1 MNEVEHTAMT
11 GFGERAQEP
20 FENVPTEPEEFL
32 RWGTTL
38 DRHHP
43 YKYELS
49 NGKVS
54 RMMIQV
60 SRAHWLVC
68 TNILRELL
76 AKLDESRFQAGPSE
90 FGVRTGVGVRY
101 PDVVVDR
108 ASEDLKGLAC
118 DAPIFIAEVLSP
130 STAGRDFTEKL
141 QEYTAIPSVQTYL
154 ICSQDEPRA
163 WVWERQGDDSWP
175 KLPLE
180 LTGRDG
186 SIPSG
191 GLDIEL
197 TMAAIF
203 RGIPDPPSVA

>member
-1 MNEVEHTAMT
+1 MNETDRKAMI

-20 FENVPTEPEEFL
+20 LEDIPTDPDEFL
-32 RWGTTL
+32 RWGTRL

-68 TNILRELL
+68 KNILLELL
-76 AKLDESRFQAGPSE
+76 KGLDESRFQAGPSE

-101 PDVVVDR
+101 PDVIVDR
-108 ASEDLKGLAC
+108 ASSDLKGLAC
-118 DAPIFIAEVLSP
+118 EAPILVVEVLSP

-141 QEYTAIPSVQTYL
+141 QEYTAIPSIQTYL

-163 WVWERQGDDSWP
+163 WVWARHADGSWP

-180 LTGRDG
+180 LVGRDG
-186 SIPSG
+186 AFPLG
-191 GLDIEL
+191 GLGIEL

-203 RGIPDPPSVA
+203 RGIPDPPTVA

>member
-1 MNEVEHTAMT
+1 MSELGHKAVA

-20 FENVPTEPEEFL
+20 FEDIPTDPEAFL

-60 SRAHWLVC
+60 SRAHARVAK
-68 TNILRELL
+68 NILVELDQL
-76 AKLDESRFQAGPSE
+76 LDDKRFEAGAAE
-90 FGVRTGVGVRY
+90 FGVKTAGGVRY
-101 PDVVVDR
+101 PDIFVDR
-108 ASEDLKGLAC
+108 ASDDLKGLAC
-118 DAPIFIAEVLSP
+118 EAPILIAEVLSP

-141 QEYTAIPSVQTYL
+141 HEYTAIASVQTYL

-163 WVWERQGDDSWP
+163 WVWSRQSDGSWP
-175 KLPLE
+175 HLPLE
-180 LTGRDG
+180 LAGRDG
-186 SIPSG
+186 AISLG
-191 GLDIEL
+191 GLGIEL
-197 TMAAIF
+197 AMAAAF
-203 RGIPDPPSVA
+203 RGIPDPPTVA

>member
-1 MNEVEHTAMT
+1 MSEFGDTGIG

-20 FENVPTEPEEFL
+20 FEDIPTDPEEFL
-32 RWGTTL
+32 RWGTRL

-49 NGKVS
+49 GGKVS

-60 SRAHWLVC
+60 SRAHWLIC

-76 AKLDESRFQAGPSE
+76 AKLDKSRFQAGSSE

-101 PDVVVDR
+101 PDILVDR
-108 ASEDLKGLAC
+108 ASENLKGLAC
-118 DAPIFIAEVLSP
+118 EAPIFIAEVLSP

-141 QEYTAIPSVQTYL
+141 QEYTAIASVQTYL

-163 WVWERQGDDSWP
+163 WVWARQSDGSWP

-180 LTGRDG
+180 LAGRDG
-186 SIPSG
+186 LIALA
-191 GLDIEL
+191 GLNIEIA
-197 TMAAIF
+197 MAAIF
-203 RGIPDPPSVA
+203 RGIPDPPMVA

>member
-1 MNEVEHTAMT
+1 MNEIEHTAMT

-32 RWGTTL
+32 RWGTML

-43 YKYELS
+43 YRYELS

-54 RMMIQV
+54 RMMIRV
-60 SRAHWLVC
+60 SRAHWRV
-68 TNILRELL
+68 TKNILVELVQ
-76 AKLDESRFQAGPSE
+76 KLDGARFEAGPAE

-101 PDVVVDR
+101 PDVIVDR
-108 ASEDLKGLAC
+108 VSSGLADLAC
-118 DAPIFIAEVLSP
+118 EAPICVVEVLSP
-130 STAGRDFTEKL
+130 SSIGRDFTEKL
-141 QEYTAIPSVQTYL
+141 QEYTAIASVQTYL

-163 WVWERQGDDSWP
+163 WVWARQGDGSWP

-180 LTGRDG
+180 LTSREGAI
-186 SIPSG
+186 SLG

-197 TMAAIF
+197 SMGAIF